1 MDMKEAFEIC
11 RYMEDVYR
19 TQIRPSVKELVGIIV
34 IVINLINLI
43 NLINRYILH
52 VITRSQRN

>member
-34 IVINLINLI
+34 IIITLINLINLI
-43 NLINRYILH
+43 NLI
-52 VITRSQRN
+52 